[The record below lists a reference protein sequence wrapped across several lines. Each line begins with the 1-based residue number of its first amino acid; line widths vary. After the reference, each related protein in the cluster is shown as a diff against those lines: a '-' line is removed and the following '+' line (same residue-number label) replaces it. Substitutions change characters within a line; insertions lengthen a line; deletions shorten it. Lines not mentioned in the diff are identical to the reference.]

1 MSYWYWQAPWKGVVP
16 SLKGLRVQ
24 FPCSPPKD
32 TIKNGCV
39 LFHLKGEEMG
49 IDISTRYGFGI
60 YVEGYHLLNE
70 VLENT
75 EFSDFPDKGIDEING
90 LNFHTYSDFTGVVV
104 TQNGGHIPNPFEEDC
119 ILTIP
124 PSMVDVQPSDSLKRL
139 MEILKENNVSHSP
152 PQFMISSST
161 F

>member
-1 MSYWYWQAPWKGVVP
+1 
-16 SLKGLRVQ
+16 
-24 FPCSPPKD
+24 
-32 TIKNGCV
+32 
-39 LFHLKGEEMG
+39 MG

-75 EFSDFPDKGIDEING
+75 EFSDFPDKGINEING
-90 LNFHTYSDFTGVVV
+90 LNFHIHSDFTGVVV
-104 TQNGGHIPNPFEEDC
+104 TQNGGYVPNPFEEHC

-124 PSMVDVQPSDSLKRL
+124 PSMVDVQPSDSLNRL
-139 MEILKENNVSHSP
+139 MEILEENNVSHSP
-152 PQFMISSST
+152 PQFMVSSST